1 MQHRDLNA
9 VTQINGSVVL
19 IELYQP
25 GHGREPIHARCS
37 SAASVMVPQT
47 ECLIRAR
54 AIRVCY
60 RRCTLRAERP
70 QNYSGPSCQVSTGS
84 LADEVDIRPPMRP
97 DWSPDSRNV
106 MLASR

>member
-60 RRCTLRAERP
+60 RRCTVRAERP

-84 LADEVDIRPPMRP
+84 LADEVDIPPRCGRIGRLTVGM
-97 DWSPDSRNV
+97 SC
-106 MLASR
+106 